1 MLSLSFIFYRDRKNI
16 YAIII
21 YRGKLSKRRKGQ
33 REARTWS
40 VRNCGERGRKSKG
53 RVPDNLSTGETS
65 PPLNPEPQ
73 RALPLNEMKRLT
85 LRRKYVKRKRER
97 DKKRKGK
104 ICRKERADAERAEE
118 KGVPS
123 YRDGG

>member
-16 YAIII
+16 YAIIV
-21 YRGKLSKRRKGQ
+21 YRGKLSKRSEDKR
-33 REARTWS
+33 RTWS

-85 LRRKYVKRKRER
+85 LRRKYVKRER